1 MWGCWNPKTRL
12 KGAATAGPPAAPLA
26 RLGAAAMAGMAL
38 TACGG
43 GSGGGSLSAISSTP
57 PQRGSLLQTPPQ
69 LVATYSTA
77 NLLAQLAT
85 SDLGKTLLEQISYSP
100 VCAINVYHLEY
111 ETVDPSGALTPSSGA
126 LMVPGGSS
134 ACEGGRPIVL

>member
-1 MWGCWNPKTRL
+1 MWGRGNPKTRL
-12 KGAATAGPPAAPLA
+12 KSAALARPAAAPIA
-26 RLGAAAMAGMAL
+26 RLRGAAAMAGIAL

-43 GSGGGSLSAISSTP
+43 GSGGGSLSTTSPTP
-57 PQRGSLLQTPPQ
+57 PQPGGLLQTPPQ

-100 VCAINVYHLEY
+100 
-111 ETVDPSGALTPSSGA
+111 
-126 LMVPGGSS
+126 
-134 ACEGGRPIVL
+134 

>member
-12 KGAATAGPPAAPLA
+12 KGAAIGGLAAAPLA
-26 RLGAAAMAGMAL
+26 RLGAAAMAGIAL

-43 GSGGGSLSAISSTP
+43 GSGGGSLSTTSSTP

-85 SDLGKTLLEQISYSP
+85 SDLGSRITSRFRD
-100 VCAINVYHLEY
+100 C
-111 ETVDPSGALTPSSGA
+111 
-126 LMVPGGSS
+126 
-134 ACEGGRPIVL
+134 R